1 MLSIGKGLARGK
13 RGDGMVGEEAARG
26 DGPDHGGNLKLV
38 PCAGLWGVLSNRG
51 LGGVLR
57 CARGL

>member
-1 MLSIGKGLARGK
+1 MPGQLKVYSISNNYLRLVLSISKGLARGK

-38 PCAGLWGVLSNRG
+38 PCAGL
-51 LGGVLR
+51 
-57 CARGL
+57 